1 MQDRKEKRMYIS
13 PECEVLTVAP
23 EGTLCGSEV
32 KGERQNYE
40 NQGDYSW
47 NYGV

>member
-13 PECEVLTVAP
+13 PDCEALMVAP

-40 NQGDYSW
+40 NQGDYFWTYS
-47 NYGV
+47 